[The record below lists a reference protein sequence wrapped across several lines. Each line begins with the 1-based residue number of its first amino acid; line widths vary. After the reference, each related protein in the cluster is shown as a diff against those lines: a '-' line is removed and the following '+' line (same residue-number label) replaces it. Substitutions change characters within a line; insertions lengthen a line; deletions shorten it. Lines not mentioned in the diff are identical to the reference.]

1 MARIIQ
7 TISASGTSTAG
18 ITLAEALTLIR
29 QNTGYEY
36 IKTVSLT
43 TSEVAAIEITGLDS
57 SIYSSFRIVSSRLGY
72 GGSTSQ
78 NTCTIR
84 VLTGT
89 NTTDS
94 GANYEMQGI
103 KFSSVTG
110 FAQGSLTGWST
121 NFGWGGPP
129 AVADFWLDYNIS
141 PGASTDANIWF
152 QTTDSKQGGYWPA
165 SGIMTGIHTS
175 TGSTPTGIR
184 LEASQNFRA
193 ILDTAYITVLG
204 LRIKS

>member
-1 MARIIQ
+1 
-7 TISASGTSTAG
+7 
-18 ITLAEALTLIR
+18 
-29 QNTGYEY
+29 
-36 IKTVSLT
+36 
-43 TSEVAAIEITGLDS
+43 
-57 SIYSSFRIVSSRLGY
+57 
-72 GGSTSQ
+72 
-78 NTCTIR
+78 
-84 VLTGT
+84 
-89 NTTDS
+89 
-94 GANYEMQGI
+94 MQGI